1 MRIELRTINK
11 LVMFG
16 MASLL
21 LMPQLAMS
29 DGGAKYRVTIYNLTA
44 GQPFTPPVL
53 ATHTRR
59 TGIFSL
65 GDEASGDVQM
75 IAENGNNT
83 DLVLAL
89 MADDNVHQV
98 VEGSAPIV
106 PADDP
111 GGLGLDSSAT
121 FTIWAGRDARYLSV
135 ISMLICTND
144 GFTGLDTVA
153 LPWKSKTVHAVAY
166 EARTEEN
173 TEAFADM
180 VPPCQLLVD
189 GTNPPIGGTGASDP
203 GLAEGGVIIPHA
215 GIQGG
220 ADLRPKDHDWGDPV
234 AKIVIKRIRH

>member
-1 MRIELRTINK
+1 
-11 LVMFG
+11 MFG

-21 LMPQLAMS
+21 LVPQLAMS
-29 DGGAKYRVTIYNLTA
+29 NGGAKFEVTIHNLTA

-53 ATHTRR
+53 VTHTKR

-75 IAENGNNT
+75 IAENGSNA

-89 MADDNVHQV
+89 MADDNVHEV

-121 FTIWAGRDARYLSV
+121 FTIWAGHRARYLSV

-144 GFTGLDTVA
+144 GFTGLDTVS
-153 LPWKSKTVHAVAY
+153 LPWRSKTVYAVAY

-173 TEAFADM
+173 TEAFANM
-180 VPPCQLLVD
+180 VPPCQLLID
-189 GTNPPIGGTGASDP
+189 GTNPPIGGSGASEP

-234 AKIVIKRIRH
+234 AKIVIRRIRH